1 MIRLLSSEAL
11 RFRSRRMVKV
21 LTLLAIIGIVVGAV
35 LGTLASKRPT
45 EEQHAAGQQ
54 QRERQIARCVHRDG
68 LHDAFGPRPAGQSVQ
83 AYCEEHIRPAEDF
96 IHTDQLRVA
105 ELSEYLKAVALVV
118 IVIGLVTGASMVGAS
133 WQTGTITTILTWE
146 PRRSRWLLSRLVITA
161 VGVFLVSIVLLVVLA
176 GLLSLGA
183 SLRGSTSTEP
193 GWFRELVGV
202 MLRLA
207 TVSSAVA
214 VIGAAV
220 ATIGRNTAA
229 ALGAVFVYLA
239 VLESLIRGFRPLLSR
254 FMLGPSAVVLVGGES
269 QRFSNGDTTITLATG
284 GATVVVAVYV
294 AVLVVVA
301 LVMLRAR
308 DVN

>member
-1 MIRLLSSEAL
+1 MIRLLSSEML

-21 LTLLAIIGIVVGAV
+21 LTLLALVGIVVGVV

-45 EEQHAAGQQ
+45 EEQLAAGQQ
-54 QRERQIARCVHRDG
+54 QRDRQVLRCVHRDG
-68 LHDAFGPRPAGQSVQ
+68 LHDAFGPRPAGQTVQ
-83 AYCEEHIRPAEDF
+83 AYCEEHIRAEDLVY
-96 IHTDQLRVA
+96 TEQLRVA
-105 ELSEYLKAVALVV
+105 ELSEYVKAVALVV
-118 IVIGLVTGASMVGAS
+118 IVIGLVIGASMVGAS

-176 GLLSLGA
+176 GLLSMGA
-183 SLRGSTSTEP
+183 ALRGSTSTEP
-193 GWFRELVGV
+193 GWFRELIGV
-202 MLRLA
+202 VLRVA
-207 TVSSAVA
+207 VVSSAIA

-239 VLESLIRGFRPLLSR
+239 VLESLIRGFRPLLGR
-254 FMLGPSAVVLVGGES
+254 FMLGPSVVVLVGGES
-269 QRFSNGDTTITLATG
+269 QRFSNADTTITLATG

-294 AVLVVVA
+294 AVLVAVA